1 MKTKLANAIIGLLL
15 LFVYSCFNKTANTE
29 RIVRD
34 FVKEQEEKV
43 KLHQSHINESY
54 WQMALQVQNED
65 SLLDYLS
72 LLLQQ
77 HSIYQ
82 ELQACKEPLFNDFS
96 DFEFLKKVRESGF
109 VKDKLLLKQVDV
121 LWELF
126 LASQLGYN
134 NIEERRAE
142 ILKQLLELN
151 QRTERAWRMNDSLW
165 TCYQSNILDL
175 HSDLKELALSSND
188 FAAKMGFNNYFSF
201 ILEDSKMNEKSWTNL
216 ISSIDSVTRSD
227 YIVLIK
233 ESEKF
238 LCDSFGLKKDALTLK
253 HYDLLFKQCRWPKNW
268 NKSITVDELK
278 NQTKELFLS
287 YGLNLEPYV
296 ENSNICM
303 AKNDS
308 NGRSIVLNCD
318 NFYDIR
324 CCYASYN
331 TELDKVLFMTELGEV
346 AASAIIEESVPYF
359 LRGPNHIVE
368 SGMRSLW
375 GNIPY
380 ISADAR
386 QVLHLNKPQYQLA
399 FSADHSWYLYRLRY
413 LLVIAQMEHEILDNP
428 EQDFSKL
435 YWSLVEKYM
444 LIEVPERFQND
455 YWVNDRN
462 LILMD
467 GSVQYELMGAIL
479 AGHIWHTLEKEEDE
493 KLIEL
498 LRYSERDI
506 NLYNKI
512 ETLTK
517 ESINPSYIKGL
528 YTEEG

>member
-1 MKTKLANAIIGLLL
+1 M
-15 LFVYSCFNKTANTE
+15 KTANTE

-43 KLHQSHINESY
+43 KLHQSLINESY

-65 SLLDYLS
+65 SLLDYFS

-82 ELQACKEPLFNDFS
+82 ELQSCKEPLFNDFS
-96 DFEFLKKVRESGF
+96 DFEFLKKVRESG
-109 VKDKLLLKQVDV
+109 VLKDKLLLKQVDE
-121 LWELF
+121 LWKLF

-134 NIEERRAE
+134 KIEEQRAD
-142 ILKQLLELN
+142 ILKQLFELN
-151 QRTERAWRMNDSLW
+151 QRTQKAWRKNDSLW
-165 TCYQSNILDL
+165 MYYQSNILNL
-175 HSDLKELALSSND
+175 HSGLKKLVLSSND
-188 FAAKMGFNNYFSF
+188 FATQMGYNNYFSL
-201 ILEDSKMNEKSWTNL
+201 ILEESKMNELSWTNM
-216 ISSIDSVTRSD
+216 IASIDSITRSD
-227 YIVLIK
+227 YIVMKK

-238 LCDSFGLKKDALTLK
+238 LCDSLGLKRNVLTFK
-253 HYDLLFKQCRWPKNW
+253 HYDLLFKQCRWPINW
-268 NKSITVDELK
+268 HKSISVDELK
-278 NQTKELFLS
+278 NQTNKLFLS
-287 YGLNLEPYV
+287 YGLDLKHYV
-296 ENSNICM
+296 DKSNIYL

-308 NGRSIVLNCD
+308 VGRSIVLNCD

-346 AASAIIEESVPYF
+346 AASAIIDESVPYF
-359 LRGPNHIVE
+359 LRGPNHVVE
-368 SGMRSLW
+368 SVMRNLW
-375 GNIPY
+375 GNLPY

-386 QVLHLNKPQYQLA
+386 RVLHLNKPEFQIA
-399 FSADHSWYLYRLRY
+399 FSTDHSWYLYRLRY
-413 LLVIAQMEHEILDNP
+413 LLVIAQMEHEVLDNP
-428 EQDFSKL
+428 DQNFTKL

-444 LIEVPERFQND
+444 LIKVPERLQDD

-462 LILMD
+462 LMLMD

-479 AGHIWHTLEKEEDE
+479 AGHIWHTMTNEEDE

-498 LRYSERDI
+498 LWYSASDI
-506 NLYNKI
+506 DMYNKI
-512 ETLTK
+512 EALTK
-517 ESINPSYIKGL
+517 ETINPAFIKGL